1 MGFRLNK
8 YEYRDYNDLLKW
20 IPYLPKGFYHFS
32 TLFPYKVTSARI
44 GRYLRNEVIAGK
56 IPNMVMAGQLAC
68 EGYIII

>member
-1 MGFRLNK
+1 MND
-8 YEYRDYNDLLKW
+8 YELKEINALVKW
-20 IPYLPKGFYHFS
+20 IPHMPKGFYHFS
-32 TLFPYKVTSARI
+32 TLFPNRYTSARI